1 MSNKAEFLG
10 EQSSKLGHQME
21 MLEKELGERLKGLE
35 EQLVGK
41 EKEEEVLRERLEDL
55 KSDGEENA
63 AA

>member
-1 MSNKAEFLG
+1 
-10 EQSSKLGHQME
+10 ME

-35 EQLVGK
+35 EELVGK